1 MKEPCWWRWCCHSWC
16 CTYDFCPD
24 RIPYFVGTRWTVVRI
39 RLRVGQT
46 RCSTAT
52 AWGRSD
58 EAWWKLMEREREERA
73 RERESERERDR
84 ESEKERERW
93 REKKIEGERGFE
105 TYKELFCTR
114 KSKKQYFWNSQKP
127 KTAILES
134 QRQLFS
140 KLCLRR
146 KKTIKKTKK
155 VSFLSCFESQ
165 KELFLKLKNN
175 YFWDCFWDSKKLVLP
190 VFYSVLSFFPFFWS
204 ITSS

>member
-73 RERESERERDR
+73 WERASERERSR
-84 ESEKERERW
+84 EREREREMEREEDRGRERE
-93 REKKIEGERGFE
+93 REK
-105 TYKELFCTR
+105 TL
-114 KSKKQYFWNSQKP
+114 FWNLQ
-127 KTAILES
+127 
-134 QRQLFS
+134 
-140 KLCLRR
+140 
-146 KKTIKKTKK
+146 KTILHSQQQKTI
-155 VSFLSCFESQ
+155 
-165 KELFLKLKNN
+165 FLKLSKAKDSYFGVSEATLFETVFEAQKN
-175 YFWDCFWDSKKLVLP
+175 YKKD
-190 VFYSVLSFFPFFWS
+190 
-204 ITSS
+204 

>member
-1 MKEPCWWRWCCHSWC
+1 MLLHESVQAREREARSGWNN
-16 CTYDFCPD
+16 
-24 RIPYFVGTRWTVVRI
+24 VGTRWTVVRI

-52 AWGRSD
+52 ACGRSD
-58 EAWWKLMEREREERA
+58 EAWWKWMEREREERA
-73 RERESERERDR
+73 RERASEREIERAR
-84 ESEKERERW
+84 KRERERW

-114 KSKKQYFWNSQKP
+114 KSKKQYLWNSQKP

-155 VSFLSCFESQ
+155 RVVFKLFWEPNKTVFEAKQ
-165 KELFLKLKNN
+165 QLFLKLFLRLTKSLF
-175 YFWDCFWDSKKLVLP
+175 YLCFT
-190 VFYSVLSFFPFFWS
+190 VF
-204 ITSS
+204 

>member
-1 MKEPCWWRWCCHSWC
+1 MKEPCWWRWCCNSWC
-16 CTYDFCPD
+16 CTCDFCPD

-73 RERESERERDR
+73 RERASERERSR
-84 ESEKERERW
+84 ERERERERW

-175 YFWDCFWDSKKLVLP
+175 YFWDCFWDSKKLVLL
-190 VFYSVLSFFPFFWS
+190 VFYSVLSFFPFCWS
-204 ITSS
+204 IKSS